1 VEGLISLCPFFS
13 LQKGK
18 LMNPTTKLEAVN
30 TLLATIGESPVNSLS
45 SGLIEAS
52 LANQTLDN
60 VSRDMQSMGWTFN
73 TDLTFKLT
81 PDANS
86 EITLPANCI
95 HVDTTS
101 LRMSSTTDLVQR
113 GTRMYDR
120 IKNTYVI
127 TETIE
132 VDIVVLLNFE
142 EMPETARRYVTIKAA
157 RLLQDRV
164 LGSETLHSFNAAD
177 EQSAW
182 VSLTHNES
190 DVRDLNIFDSY
201 DTYSIINRRRG

>member
-1 VEGLISLCPFFS
+1 
-13 LQKGK
+13 
-18 LMNPTTKLEAVN
+18 MNPTTKLEAVN
-30 TLLATIGESPVNSLS
+30 TLLATIGESPVNSLT

-52 LANQTLDN
+52 LAEQTLDN

-101 LRMSSTTDLVQR
+101 LRKSSTTDLVQR
-113 GTRMYDR
+113 GSRMYDR
-120 IKNTYVI
+120 IKNTYEI

-132 VDIVVLLNFE
+132 VDIVVLLSFE

-157 RLLQDRV
+157 RILQDRV
-164 LGSETLHSFNAAD
+164 LGSEILHSFNAVD
-177 EQSAW
+177 
-182 VSLTHNES
+182 
-190 DVRDLNIFDSY
+190 
-201 DTYSIINRRRG
+201 

>member
-1 VEGLISLCPFFS
+1 
-13 LQKGK
+13 
-18 LMNPTTKLEAVN
+18 
-30 TLLATIGESPVNSLS
+30 
-45 SGLIEAS
+45 
-52 LANQTLDN
+52 
-60 VSRDMQSMGWTFN
+60 
-73 TDLTFKLT
+73 
-81 PDANS
+81 
-86 EITLPANCI
+86 
-95 HVDTTS
+95 
-101 LRMSSTTDLVQR
+101 MSSTTDLVQR